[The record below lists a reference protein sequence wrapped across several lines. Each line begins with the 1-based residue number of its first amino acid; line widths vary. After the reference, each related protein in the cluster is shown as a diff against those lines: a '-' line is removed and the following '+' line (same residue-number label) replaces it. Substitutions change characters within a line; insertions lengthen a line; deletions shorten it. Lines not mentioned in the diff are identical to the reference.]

1 MVRENGKQNGFFVL
15 FVSRYTARTLG
26 IMRVLSNVKTSAS
39 SDKRLHLRRCRPPQL
54 PHLSRVIGGRETGG
68 GGQGRQR
75 PPGKNFHTIY
85 FL

>member
-54 PHLSRVIGGRETGG
+54 THLSRVIGGGRGG
-68 GGQGRQR
+68 GGQGRGS
-75 PPGKNFHTIY
+75 PSGMKGFHKNQ
-85 FL
+85 